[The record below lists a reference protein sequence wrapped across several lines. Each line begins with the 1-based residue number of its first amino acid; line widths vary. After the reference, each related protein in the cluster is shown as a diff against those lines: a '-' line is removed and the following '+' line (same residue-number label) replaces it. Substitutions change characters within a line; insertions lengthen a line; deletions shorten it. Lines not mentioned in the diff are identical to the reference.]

1 MTDSEIIQAVE
12 KTGDLRG
19 MTVNERLFNTGL
31 MDEFDFAKKYNKP
44 KARRILQLIGVDEP
58 SIDKILQPFIVQVFK
73 TVFRKR

>member
-12 KTGDLRG
+12 RAGELRG

-31 MDEFDFAKKYNKP
+31 MEEFDFAKKYNKP

-58 SIDKILQPFIVQVFK
+58 SINEIMRPFIVQVFK
-73 TVFRKR
+73 AIFRKQ